1 VGGLGAG
8 GGGGGGGGGRGP
20 GAGVAGPGAGWPRGK
35 LWLGLGGAV
44 LAFGFTC
51 WNMDLAARAEL
62 AIARQEAG
70 AFLLALAPPPVA
82 ESENAARVYAEATK
96 NLDVPIRKPWQDAA
110 YRGLDAREHADWKDR
125 YVVGWVK
132 KHEGAL
138 ALLRQAAAMP
148 RCNLERQRSFLDAI
162 TDSGL
167 QVSRFPRGAA
177 TLLAVDAR
185 VKATQGNLER
195 AFADVAAMLGVVR
208 HVSGHSR
215 LACP

>member
-1 VGGLGAG
+1 
-8 GGGGGGGGGRGP
+8 
-20 GAGVAGPGAGWPRGK
+20 
-35 LWLGLGGAV
+35 
-44 LAFGFTC
+44 
-51 WNMDLAARAEL
+51 
-62 AIARQEAG
+62 
-70 AFLLALAPPPVA
+70 
-82 ESENAARVYAEATK
+82 
-96 NLDVPIRKPWQDAA
+96 
-110 YRGLDAREHADWKDR
+110 DAREHADWKDP

-185 VKATQGNLER
+185 VKATQGIRER
-195 AFADVAAMLGVVR
+195 AFADVAAMPGVGR
-208 HVSGHSR
+208 HVSGEYGLVWLWEVGAWRTLEDVLR
-215 LACP
+215 LAPAGKDPLPTLAVPELPPLVRRVREEQALLGM